1 MRCEA
6 IDAPAPA
13 RTELACVECGCT
25 EHNACRMADGGG
37 CSWVS
42 LEPPLCSACVSEE
55 DMDEAMAGF
64 GVSRSGVYGAE
75 LCPGVP
81 RAATRI
87 QQGPFSITEIP
98 QTGGVDVTRLRK
110 I

>member
-13 RTELACVECGCT
+13 RTDQLACVECGCT
-25 EHNACRMADGGG
+25 ERAACRMADGGG

-55 DMDEAMAGF
+55 DMDEALAGF

-75 LCPGVP
+75 LCPASQAPAPHAQIWIDESSGYCA
-81 RAATRI
+81 RCR
-87 QQGPFSITEIP
+87 QGFM
-98 QTGGVDVTRLRK
+98 V
-110 I
+110 